1 MLSHAQLFVTPW
13 TIHHQAPLSMGLSEQ
28 EHWSGLPVLLQGLL
42 PTQGSNPG
50 LLCLLHWQADSLLL
64 FHLGSRNNLKLSRE
78 LVNRL
83 W

>member
-42 PTQGSNPG
+42 PTQGVKPRS
-50 LLCLLHWQADSLLL
+50 SLSPI
-64 FHLGSRNNLKLSRE
+64 GRQIPYCSSTWE
-78 LVNRL
+78 AETT
-83 W
+83 